1 MKKLATAG
9 IGAFALAAGLITFGA
24 ASANAEV
31 EEVAPGPEV
40 RSRQASVVSDEWL
53 RIVDPSVAR
62 GLSQARLAD
71 AGEINAQGDTRDS
84 VKAVNGTTAESFQG
98 PWAPGPAIGDW

>member
-24 ASANAEV
+24 ATANAEV

-40 RSRQASVVSDEWL
+40 RSRQASVVSDQWL

-71 AGEINAQGDTRDS
+71 AGEINAQGESRDS
-84 VKAVNGTTAESFQG
+84 TKAVNGTTAEGFEG
-98 PWAPGPAIGDW
+98 PWAPGPGMGDW

>member
-9 IGAFALAAGLITFGA
+9 IGAFALTAGLMTFGA
-24 ASANAEV
+24 ATANAEV
-31 EEVAPGPEV
+31 EEMAPGPEV
-40 RSRQASVVSDEWL
+40 RSRQASVVNDSWL

-71 AGEINAQGDTRDS
+71 AGEINAHGEARDS
-84 VKAVNGTTAESFQG
+84 VKAVNGTSAEAFEG